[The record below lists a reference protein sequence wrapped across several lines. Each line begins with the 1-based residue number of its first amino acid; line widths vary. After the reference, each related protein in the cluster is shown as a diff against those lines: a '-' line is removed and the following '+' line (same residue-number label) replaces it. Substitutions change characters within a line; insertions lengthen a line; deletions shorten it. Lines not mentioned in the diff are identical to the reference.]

1 MGLKSDIIKSLR
13 WQVGAIILQKIITVV
28 ATIILARRLG
38 PSAFGLLALALVV
51 INAFDL
57 LKAWASMPRLSGSRA
72 IFKKRRG
79 GL

>member
-1 MGLKSDIIKSLR
+1 LKSDIIKSLR
-13 WQVGAIILQKIITVV
+13 WQVGAIILQKINTVV

-57 LKAWASMPRLSGSRA
+57 LKAWASMPCLSGSRA